1 MTFATLHLLV
11 LQGPNLNLLGQR
23 EPHIYG
29 RLTLD
34 DLERML
40 QVVAQGLNVEL
51 SHYQSNSEGALVDR
65 LHQAKEQGIA
75 GVVINPAAY
84 THTSIAL
91 RDAFLAT
98 ELPFVEIHLSNI
110 HGREPFR
117 QQSFLADI
125 ATGRV
130 TGLGAVGYELALRG
144 LVEHLRRPIV

>member
-110 HGREPFR
+110 PSRY
-117 QQSFLADI
+117 L
-125 ATGRV
+125 RV
-130 TGLGAVGYELALRG
+130 FPPVS
-144 LVEHLRRPIV
+144 